1 MSSEIPEELYWSKS
15 GHLRKKGT
23 LEPVGK
29 REGPPQVVVIT
40 GKCAKCDFDETLS
53 KIIQITYAT
62 FADGSDNLE
71 TFAIPNA
78 INTVEGTLKTELA
91 NNHVLLNNCR
101 FHLLYYDG
109 QGKNI

>member
-15 GHLRKKGT
+15 GHLRRKGT
-23 LEPVGK
+23 LEPVGE
-29 REGPPQVVVIT
+29 REGPAQEVVIR
-40 GKCAKCDFDETLS
+40 GACAKCDFDETLS

-71 TFAIPNA
+71 RFAIPNA

-91 NNHVLLNNCR
+91 NKHRQSSNCR
-101 FHLLYYDG
+101 FRLLYYDG